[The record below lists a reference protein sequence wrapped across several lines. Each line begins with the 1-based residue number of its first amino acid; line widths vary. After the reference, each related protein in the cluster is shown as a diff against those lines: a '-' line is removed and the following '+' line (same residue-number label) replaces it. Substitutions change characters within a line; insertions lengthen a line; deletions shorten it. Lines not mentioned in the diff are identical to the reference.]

1 MAEILDEDAKKV
13 VEEFEKCGKTYRP
26 NFTKQESMLQTLVSE
41 LIDEPMQAYLEK
53 KTRNEDVEEPQLTV
67 MAQYLFEQ
75 NVLKLQ
81 KTMDDLVQEHRSM
94 HKLVSRCGKNLDK
107 NFERDLTGLL
117 RNEKD
122 IEGNVANKQR
132 INELIHDFLLE
143 KGMVDVA
150 STLQQESELPIPSG
164 KEEST
169 QEIQFVMD
177 RYRSRDLL
185 PVIDTLQDPIYR
197 DRADWDQVLFNL
209 HKQQMLLLLEQ
220 GKDVVRFGKKI
231 QCFGDQ
237 FPKEISH
244 LMGAVVNY
252 PNVEPRYSYLF
263 HPNNWQVL
271 ESQIIKLMSGTDSAL
286 ETLLTV
292 GAKAMPPMLSIKNL
306 FTQSNIM
313 TTDELPVSINIP
325 NPVHSTFTCPILKT
339 QSSEANP
346 PYRLG
351 CGHVIS
357 KDAITK
363 LCSARPPARTAR
375 TRMRNTLMKCPYCP
389 HETDVTENKRL
400 FFN

>member
-1 MAEILDEDAKKV
+1 
-13 VEEFEKCGKTYRP
+13 
-26 NFTKQESMLQTLVSE
+26 
-41 LIDEPMQAYLEK
+41 
-53 KTRNEDVEEPQLTV
+53 
-67 MAQYLFEQ
+67 
-75 NVLKLQ
+75 
-81 KTMDDLVQEHRSM
+81 
-94 HKLVSRCGKNLDK
+94 
-107 NFERDLTGLL
+107 
-117 RNEKD
+117 
-122 IEGNVANKQR
+122 
-132 INELIHDFLLE
+132 
-143 KGMVDVA
+143 
-150 STLQQESELPIPSG
+150 
-164 KEEST
+164 
-169 QEIQFVMD
+169 
-177 RYRSRDLL
+177 
-185 PVIDTLQDPIYR
+185 
-197 DRADWDQVLFNL
+197 
-209 HKQQMLLLLEQ
+209 MLLLLEQ

-252 PNVEPRYSYLF
+252 PNVDPRYSDLF

-357 KDAITK
+357 
-363 LCSARPPARTAR
+363 
-375 TRMRNTLMKCPYCP
+375 
-389 HETDVTENKRL
+389 
-400 FFN
+400 